1 MLPVASF
8 YSSMCSDSAP
18 PTHCSPSTVAPPL
31 FPSTPPPTQPP
42 GTGKSYLA
50 KAVATEADSTFFSVS
65 SSDLVSKYLGESE
78 RLATDMHRNKMCQWD
93 YGRPL
98 YLLCIITEY
107 FVLVVL
113 HYLCP
118 LMCLCVGLCTSV
130 ECRSGVNVSCSCV
143 HFQAGQKP
151 V

>member
-78 RLATDMHRNKMCQWD
+78 RLATDNTIGQCL
-93 YGRPL
+93 L
-98 YLLCIITEY
+98 YNLSHTA
-107 FVLVVL
+107 
-113 HYLCP
+113 
-118 LMCLCVGLCTSV
+118 
-130 ECRSGVNVSCSCV
+130 VSSCN
-143 HFQAGQKP
+143 HCY
-151 V
+151 